1 MTKKDN
7 LNEDFFGFG
16 KFFGGKQNN
25 QVVLSKK
32 SGNEQIRQY
41 FTQVCKLHDGG
52 NEFPVDFDSVWP
64 LVYSTKGNALKA
76 LISDGMFQEGID
88 FKIFIQ
94 NDKNSKGRPTD
105 KYMLTVSC
113 MEYFIARKE
122 KAVFE
127 VYRTVFHTARK
138 QASLPVEDRV
148 ANMVIDNLAPVFETI
163 NAMMRR
169 ISEVELLADKIEM
182 TVKHGDPH
190 ANPPIKPQGR
200 EYGQYK
206 MGEFIDAR
214 GFNFYTEDMAGEQ
227 VRCVNIERKRWRSM
241 SDVQI
246 IRKCRTKA
254 SQTAAQLNRAIPGSA
269 QKIWLYAQT
278 HPAWF
283 VNDDGLELLMMNR

>member
-1 MTKKDN
+1 MTKKDS
-7 LNEDFFGFG
+7 NEEFFGFG
-16 KFFGGKQNN
+16 KFFSGKQNN

-52 NEFPVDFDSVWP
+52 NEFPVDLDTVWP
-64 LVYSTKGNALKA
+64 LVYSRKDKAVRAL
-76 LISDGMFQEGID
+76 LDNEMFQEGVDYQILP
-88 FKIFIQ
+88 Q
-94 NDKNSKGRPTD
+94 NGEKGRPTE
-105 KYMLTVSC
+105 KYMISIAC

-122 KAVFE
+122 RAVFE
-127 VYRTVFHTARK
+127 VYRSVFHAARK

-169 ISEVELLADKIEM
+169 INDVEMLADKIEM

-190 ANPPIKPQGR
+190 ATPPIKPQGR

-206 MGEFIDAR
+206 MGDFIDAR
-214 GFNFYTEDMAGEQ
+214 GLNFYTEDMAGEQ
-227 VRCVNIERKRWRSM
+227 VRCVNVERKRWRSM
-241 SDVQI
+241 SDLQI

>member
-52 NEFPVDFDSVWP
+52 NEFPVDLDTVWP
-64 LVYSTKGNALKA
+64 LVYARKDDAVRALKNKC
-76 LISDGMFQEGID
+76 IEGVDYQILS
-88 FKIFIQ
+88 
-94 NDKNSKGRPTD
+94 KNAEKSKGRPSE
-105 KYMLTVSC
+105 KYMISVSC
-113 MEYFIARKE
+113 MEYLIARQE
-122 KAVFE
+122 PAVFE
-127 VYRTVFHTARK
+127 VYRSVFHAARK

-169 ISEVELLADKIEM
+169 INDVEILADKIEM

-200 EYGQYK
+200 EYGKYK
-206 MGEFIDAR
+206 MGDFIDAR
-214 GFNFYTEDMAGEQ
+214 GLNFYTEDMAGEQ
-227 VRCVNIERKRWRSM
+227 VRCVNVERKRWRSM
-241 SDVQI
+241 SDLQI

>member
-7 LNEDFFGFG
+7 FSEDFFGFG
-16 KFFGGKQNN
+16 KFFSGKSNN

-52 NEFPVDFDSVWP
+52 SEFPVDLDTVWP
-64 LVYSTKGNALKA
+64 LVYSEKGKAVRA
-76 LISDGMFQEGID
+76 LIDDEMFQEGID
-88 FKIFIQ
+88 YQVFAQ
-94 NDKNSKGRPTD
+94 NGKNSKGGRPTN
-105 KYMLTVSC
+105 KYMISIAC

-122 KAVFE
+122 RAVFE

-138 QASLPVEDRV
+138 KAFTLNEDWV
-148 ANMVIDNLAPVFETI
+148 ANSLIDTLTPIVKSFE
-163 NAMMRR
+163 AMTKSFNER
-169 ISEVELLADKIEM
+169 IDRLEG
-182 TVKHGDPH
+182 KHYAKDV
-190 ANPPIKPQGR
+190 KPQGR

-206 MGEFIDAR
+206 MGDFIDAR
-214 GFNFYTEDMAGEQ
+214 GLNFYTEDMAGEQ
-227 VRCVNIERKRWRSM
+227 VRCVNVERKRWRSM
-241 SDVQI
+241 SDLQI